1 MNYINETIMECYRDR
16 FPESSTYLQEKREK
30 LSQAKSIW
38 DSIGHLESLDASSRR
53 HFSHLT
59 DIRLEDIE
67 ALIRVY
73 QTLYLKV

>member
-1 MNYINETIMECYRDR
+1 MNYITETIMECYKTK

-30 LSQAKSIW
+30 LSQVKSIW
-38 DSIGHLESLDASSRR
+38 DSIGHLESLDSSGRGD
-53 HFSHLT
+53 FSHLT
-59 DIRLEDIE
+59 GIQPEDIE

>member
-1 MNYINETIMECYRDR
+1 MNYITDTIMECYETK

-30 LSQAKSIW
+30 LSQVKSIW
-38 DSIGHLESLDASSRR
+38 DSIGHLESLDASGRSD
-53 HFSHLT
+53 FSHLT
-59 DIRLEDIE
+59 GIQPEDIE